1 MVRSSGTQA
10 CAPVEGRRYLTH
22 AALRAAAPRSP
33 LWTAEDAG
41 RAAIVARLDP
51 AGRYPLLAAYPA
63 GDPGKRLCAVAVG
76 AEHGWLVRVELTEA
90 ELASL
95 PTEPPAVGTTPPPAR
110 LLSFPVDAS
119 TPARERDAR

>member
-1 MVRSSGTQA
+1 MRSSGTQA

-22 AALRAAAPRSP
+22 AALRAAARRSP
-33 LWTAEDAG
+33 LWTAEDG
-41 RAAIVARLDP
+41 SRAVIVARLDP

-76 AEHGWLVRVELTEA
+76 AEHGWLVRVELSEA

-95 PTEPPAVGTTPPPAR
+95 PIEPPAGRTTSSPAR
-110 LLSFPVDAS
+110 PLSFAVDAS
-119 TPARERDAR
+119 MPARERGAR